1 MSDLNRY
8 SPAFFEP
15 TIVSEKSS
23 FGEAAGATLGLRFA
37 PAIDSAA
44 AGIKYAGQERDPN
57 FKWEDNLGDYGLY
70 ATSLYGAKNAQH
82 MAQLKA
88 NIDRSIQRR
97 EVLSNSTMMTQL
109 GAGLVDPINIVALPL
124 GGPTLGV
131 VKSAVRVGVGTAAV
145 EGTAE
150 AINLQLDPVKTL
162 EEATINTASAALF
175 GGALGGAISIPM
187 SRRAAAFEKVNQSNA
202 EMFDMANRIENLEG
216 LTPSDIRSAPVRAER
231 PLGSLEDAEIRETIR
246 TYEADAQRIEADGAS
261 EKAIEIRNE
270 ARSYRNELGLRQLE
284 ADNIDLDNPY
294 DLKSNWFINSP
305 LYKAVSTPMK
315 RTLQGKYPNA
325 VKEAFLRAFGDNGM
339 TLAMNSIGLPTP
351 QSVAVRSAVSAGR
364 WVKAQ
369 DEMVKLW
376 AADTDASVASR
387 LDINFSDVARR
398 GMRSDQTY
406 RQWLTNVSEKR
417 LRGVTDMTENEL
429 KASSVIN
436 KYFEDAEVRLQEVGL
451 LGDAKGMARQIEM
464 LELEIAGLKS
474 SLTGVRK
481 TSMEYEMVDARIKK
495 LKGRRSGLDGM
506 RSEPDAAFDRDVF
519 FPRFFDK
526 GAIRNRREEFS
537 NVLYSWF
544 EKNPYVYR
552 MDGDTPVK
560 IDLSTN
566 PEKIMERVNQTID
579 GILGEADPLNLDT
592 VSFGMGRSKHFRSR
606 QLDIPN
612 KLVTDFMMK
621 DPLAVMKTYAARIEP
636 RYEFAKQFGKDLDG
650 VRFDIERAMIKDG
663 KSRAE
668 INKVMRDF
676 NHMYDR
682 TIGTVL
688 EYPDALSQKVAF
700 VLREAASFSYMG
712 SSGLAAIPDFGR
724 IVMEYDLDNVWK
736 GVQALLDKERINM
749 TVDEVRLAGE
759 AIDILKGSAHMRL
772 MEDMS
777 NNIDANDL
785 LSQTRNAFYILNGLA
800 PLTTIAK
807 QLAGVIDAH
816 TIIDYSIKLGKG
828 QLDDQSIE
836 WLARHGIGKEMAEK
850 IARAPYE
857 KTENGFYMANTEQ
870 WADSIYIPEIEG
882 KQVRLIEMN
891 EDGTPVGKSR
901 NGRYIPA
908 FYKDKEKTIRFDR
921 DYIEG
926 PMFESKSWLN
936 PKMEGVNALP
946 DIFKTPKQWANFVML
961 HEINHSRFRPEDLGL
976 VETKNETIKVSEAP
990 VGMSRNE
997 IIQQINSNESNSN
1010 LAFHVTNNPTLIMEK
1025 GFRSGGMTIGKPID
1039 DMGYGDY
1046 IAVFDYSKVHSKLL
1060 KDSNFSKVYGS
1071 DPLNQDLLSSIYS
1084 GAEAVSLREAE
1095 FVGDRTTINAFNGE
1109 KPVAVIRINE
1119 VESFAKQ
1126 RVIGPRAEEVSD
1138 IDAGTIAENKI
1149 QDDYLN
1155 GLVDEEYLSNLSIL
1169 DLPPSFMSFESDKEI
1184 LDYLKE
1190 SLSKT
1195 EKTISKIQS
1204 FKPLEKTV
1212 KRSSK
1217 VVNTAKYENK
1227 INELALKDYREAQT
1241 LNEEMVTQFRAA
1253 LNSGVLNTIMSGT
1266 PADKPIITDGIV
1278 YIPMSVASKFGMKEH
1293 PKFKGYARIE
1303 NGLMGLPFQFYSFV
1317 LANVN
1322 KTVGALAQGQ
1332 IKNRAIGS
1340 ATMMGL
1346 AYMSLQLR
1354 TPEYIWNDMSAQD
1367 RFARSFD
1374 MSGIMALYSDVF
1386 YTSMHTSLAL
1396 GGPNITGGL
1405 LSPKFNQQASVA
1417 DAITGLAG
1425 AGPSWGYDTAK
1436 GVVNFASGNYGEG
1449 GKDIVRN
1456 LPFARMWFLKD
1467 DVNQI
1472 TNAWAN

>member
-1 MSDLNRY
+1 MADLNRY
-8 SPAFFEP
+8 SPALFER

-44 AGIKYAGQERDPN
+44 TGIKYAGQERDPN

-109 GAGLVDPINIVALPL
+109 GAGLVDPINFVALPL
-124 GGPTLGV
+124 GGPSLGFL
-131 VKSAVRVGVGTAAV
+131 KSAVRVGVGTAAV

-175 GGALGGAISIPM
+175 GGVLGGAVSIPM
-187 SRRAAAFEKVNQSNA
+187 SRRAAAFERVNKSNA
-202 EMFDMANRIENLEG
+202 EMFDMVNRIENLDG
-216 LTPSDIRSAPVRAER
+216 LTPSDIRSAPVRTER

-246 TYEADAQRIEADGAS
+246 TYEADAQKIEADGAAERAS
-261 EKAIEIRNE
+261 EVRNE

-325 VKEAFLRAFGDNGM
+325 VKESFLRAFGDNGM

-351 QSVAVRSAVSAGR
+351 QSVAVRTAVSAGR

-417 LRGVTDMTENEL
+417 LRGVTDLNENEL

-436 KYFEDAEVRLQEVGL
+436 KYFEDAEARLQEVGL
-451 LGDAKGMARQIEM
+451 LSDAKGMARQIEM

-495 LKGRRSGLDGM
+495 LKGRMSGLDVM
-506 RSEPDAAFDRDVF
+506 RSEPDAAFDKDVF

-544 EKNPYVYR
+544 EKNPYVIR
-552 MDGDTPVK
+552 MDGDIPVR
-560 IDLSTN
+560 IDLSTS
-566 PEKIMERVNQTID
+566 PEKIKQRVDQTID

-650 VRFDIERAMIKDG
+650 VRFDIERAMVKDG

-688 EYPDALSQKVAF
+688 ENPDALSQKAAF

-724 IVMEYDLDNVWK
+724 IVMEYDMDNVWK
-736 GVQALLDKERINM
+736 GVQALLDKERVNM
-749 TVDEVRLAGE
+749 NVDEVRLAGE

-800 PLTTIAK
+800 PLTTLAK

-836 WLARHGIGKEMAEK
+836 WLARYGIGKEMAEK

-857 KTENGFYMANTEQ
+857 KTENGFYMANTDAWTSDEFIESILNSTFKYTRSKKRFSKMSDQQLTKQFRQEFGDVTIYTDPKIVKPYFKRLEQ
-870 WADSIYIPEIEG
+870 QHDYKSLLGFMTDMRDIPDGGFSVHLDKEMIEG
-882 KQVRLIEMN
+882 RFSAMKNDPRSKDQILSDAQTAYDNGAITDEALAHIKNEMDAIDLFDDVDDYF
-891 EDGTPVGKSR
+891 E
-901 NGRYIPA
+901 YILA
-908 FYKDKEKTIRFDR
+908 
-921 DYIEG
+921 
-926 PMFESKSWLN
+926 
-936 PKMEGVNALP
+936 
-946 DIFKTPKQWANFVML
+946 
-961 HEINHSRFRPEDLGL
+961 HELYHSRVNRRVGEGISEWED
-976 VETKNETIKVSEAP
+976 
-990 VGMSRNE
+990 R
-997 IIQQINSNESNSN
+997 
-1010 LAFHVTNNPTLIMEK
+1010 
-1025 GFRSGGMTIGKPID
+1025 ID
-1039 DMGYGDY
+1039 RAAIEY
-1046 IAVFDYSKVHSKLL
+1046 I
-1060 KDSNFSKVYGS
+1060 
-1071 DPLNQDLLSSIYS
+1071 
-1084 GAEAVSLREAE
+1084 RE
-1095 FVGDRTTINAFNGE
+1095 G
-1109 KPVAVIRINE
+1109 
-1119 VESFAKQ
+1119 
-1126 RVIGPRAEEVSD
+1126 
-1138 IDAGTIAENKI
+1138 
-1149 QDDYLN
+1149 
-1155 GLVDEEYLSNLSIL
+1155 
-1169 DLPPSFMSFESDKEI
+1169 
-1184 LDYLKE
+1184 
-1190 SLSKT
+1190 
-1195 EKTISKIQS
+1195 
-1204 FKPLEKTV
+1204 
-1212 KRSSK
+1212 RSSGE
-1217 VVNTAKYENK
+1217 ALARENQKKK
-1227 INELALKDYREAQT
+1227 ILPEMEEA
-1241 LNEEMVTQFRAA
+1241 VTQFRAA

-1266 PADKPIITDGIV
+1266 PADKPIITDGVV

-1354 TPEYIWNDMSAQD
+1354 TPEYIWNDMSGQD

-1386 YTSMHTSLAL
+1386 YTAMHTSLAL